1 MFLRFLD
8 TLFVRYGNTS
18 GRADRVEFWCFHF
31 FNLILIGGLCVLIIF
46 LAGTLG
52 DSLWAYLCHGAIVT
66 FMFFLLVPAYCTTAR
81 RFHDFGWRSQAW
93 ILFVPFL
100 NFLLVIV
107 GLIPGNSGMNEYGEP
122 PTKTLSL

>member
-31 FNLILIGGLCVLIIF
+31 FNLILIGGLCVLTLF

-52 DSLWAYLCHGAIVT
+52 DSLWAYLCSGFFCTFPQDTANAAAAISKN
-66 FMFFLLVPAYCTTAR
+66 FFIFYCLK
-81 RFHDFGWRSQAW
+81 G
-93 ILFVPFL
+93 
-100 NFLLVIV
+100 
-107 GLIPGNSGMNEYGEP
+107 
-122 PTKTLSL
+122 